1 MRTLYLTGALCL
13 CVLLCSIRDASGQ
26 NSNVSIGTGSI
37 KSNAI
42 LWLKAN
48 GNQGFLLPVVN
59 DKDAFTG
66 LNNSDDKGMVV
77 YDASENKVFYWDG
90 SAWVGIGGGGTASN
104 QVLSLAGNTFSLTG
118 SPGSNVSL
126 STSAPANGQA
136 LVWTGSAWEATSL
149 GGDVTGGQSTTTV
162 GGLKGRTIPNLP
174 ANASALVYDGSAW
187 VFQPMASGETNTA
200 SNVGTGGVGVF
211 KQKTGVDLEFNKL
224 NAGSNR
230 ITVVSDPA
238 NSEIDIDVVQANLI
252 LAATQITGLGPLA
265 TASAITGAQI
275 TDGTIS
281 GADIAPTTITTDKL
295 AQSSANVNDVLRWN
309 GTNWAPAAVSGSGTV
324 TSVGTGTGL
333 TGGPITGSGTIS
345 IAAGGV
351 TVTELAVDA
360 VTSAK
365 ILNGTITGADIGNA
379 TITDANIANGT
390 ITAAKLAQSG
400 AAANQVLQWN
410 GTNWAPGTVGGAG
423 TVTSVAT
430 GTGLTG
436 GPITATGTISI
447 AAGGVGN
454 TELATDAVT
463 TGKILDATITGADIA
478 NTTIPSGK
486 LAQSGATT
494 NQVLQWNGASWA
506 PANVG
511 AGTVTSVATGTGLTG
526 GPISSTGTISIAAGG
541 VGATELAADAVTS
554 AKILNGTITGADIA
568 ATTITG
574 GNIAATTITD
584 THIANTTITAGK
596 LAQSGAST
604 NQVLQWN
611 GTNWAPANAGG
622 SGTVTSV
629 ATGTGLTGGP
639 ITGTGTISIAA
650 GGVGATELAADAVT
664 SAKILNA
671 TITGADIAAGTITGS
686 NIGSATVTGSNIAA
700 TTITG
705 GNIAATTITG
715 ANIANTTITAA
726 KLAQSGA
733 TTNQV
738 LQWNGTNWVP
748 ANASNGTVTSVAT
761 GTGLTGGPITGTGTI
776 SIAAGGVT
784 ATELAADAVTS
795 AKILNATITGADI
808 AAGTITGSNI
818 GSATV
823 TGTNIAGATITG
835 ANIAATTITDGN
847 IANATI
853 TPGKLAQSGAVNN
866 DVLKWNGT
874 NWVAGAAPST
884 TDVTAQT
891 GVLVGNGT
899 TITGTNAG
907 ATAKGILGSNN
918 NVIGWVTGT
927 PNQFLGTDGAGD
939 LQFTTIFNAA
949 NEIPRGN
956 GTTLVSSNMYSTGT
970 NIGIGTNTPRSVLEL
985 QNGNLILSGSS
996 GAPNDP
1002 VDIDFKTRGTDLFKA
1017 KIWTSPSTNT
1027 LWMSTSTDPTNDKYF
1042 TLDPNGNFGF
1052 GDDVTPTTKVH
1063 IVGSLRLVD
1072 GTQGLSK
1079 VLTSDANGVA
1089 SWQDPATTTAGILA
1103 GQNTGIG
1110 INVLQS
1116 ATGSRNS
1123 AFGAFAL
1130 SNIVAGNDNAAFGY
1144 NALLGN
1150 PSTSGNVAVG
1160 YYAIGGAT
1168 LTTGYNTAVGWSALR
1183 STTGGFNVGIGRN
1196 AGEGTNANTSGDN
1209 NVFIGADTGFGV
1221 PGPFNK
1227 ATAIGYGALV
1237 SQSNT
1242 VVLGGSGINT
1252 VKVGINNAA
1261 PAYTL
1266 QINAQPSATDAQLA
1280 LTSNAGTDDSDVI
1293 FGDVT
1298 TPVQGL
1304 IRYINSADRLQFGT
1318 ANGTIRYSV
1327 DATGVGIGRIAA
1339 ANALEVEGNASKAT
1353 ATAWLA
1359 NSDRRIK
1366 TDIRDIDNSF
1376 ELIKR
1381 LRPVKFKYTEEWKR
1395 KHPSIKDHYYYNFVA
1410 QEYQQVF
1417 PESVQSSGEY
1427 VDGDAEPVIQIDT
1440 YNAQIAAIKA
1450 VQELILK
1457 VEALEKENEKLKS
1470 EKGELESRLGSV
1482 EEKQQAMLKDLEA
1495 LKGLLGTTSKE

>member
-59 DKDAFTG
+59 DKDAFNG

-118 SPGSNVSL
+118 SPASNVAL
-126 STSAPANGQA
+126 STSAPTTGQA
-136 LVWTGSAWEATSL
+136 LVWNGTAWVATSL
-149 GGDVTGGQSTTTV
+149 GGDVTGGQGTTTV

-238 NSEIDIDVVQANLI
+238 NSEVDIDVVQANLV

-281 GADIAPTTITTDKL
+281 GADIAPTTITADKL

-309 GTNWAPAAVSGSGTV
+309 GTNWAPAAVTGSGTV

-333 TGGPITGSGTIS
+333 TGGPITGSGIIS

-351 TVTELAVDA
+351 TVTELGVDA

-365 ILNGTITGADIGNA
+365 ILNGTITGADIANA

-400 AAANQVLQWN
+400 ATNNQVLQWN
-410 GTNWAPGTVGGAG
+410 GTNWVPATVGGAG

-436 GPITATGTISI
+436 GPITGTGTISI

-506 PANVG
+506 PANAG

-584 THIANTTITAGK
+584 ANIANATITAGK
-596 LAQSGAST
+596 LAQSGATT

-611 GTNWAPANAGG
+611 GANWVPANAGG
-622 SGTVTSV
+622 AGTVTSV

-733 TTNQV
+733 TANQV

-748 ANASNGTVTSVAT
+748 ANASSGTVTSVAT

-784 ATELAADAVTS
+784 ATELATDAVTS

-927 PNQFLGTDGAGD
+927 PNQFLGTNGAGD

-956 GTTLVSSNMYSTGT
+956 GTTLVSSNIFSTGT
-970 NIGIGTNTPRSVLEL
+970 NVGIGTAGNTPKGILDI

-996 GAPNDP
+996 GAPDDP
-1002 VDIDFKTRGTDLFKA
+1002 ADIDFKTFTNTFKA
-1017 KIWTSPSTNT
+1017 KIWIDPNSST
-1027 LWMSTSTDPTNDKYF
+1027 LWMSTSATPTTRKDF
-1042 TLDPNGNFGF
+1042 TLDPTGNFGF
-1052 GDDVTPTTKVH
+1052 GNTAPTAKVD
-1063 IVGSLRLVD
+1063 IAGTFKLVD
-1072 GTQGLSK
+1072 GTQGSNK
-1079 VLTSDANGVA
+1079 VLTSDASGLA
-1089 SWQDPATTTAGILA
+1089 SWQNLAATTAGIL
-1103 GQNTGIG
+1103 GSGNTGIG
-1110 INVLQS
+1110 NNVLQS
-1116 ATGSRNS
+1116 LSGGQFNS
-1123 AFGAFAL
+1123 AFGDNAL
-1130 SNIVAGNDNAAFGY
+1130 RYNTTADANAAFGF
-1144 NALLGN
+1144 NALRDNTTTGW
-1150 PSTSGNVAVG
+1150 NVAVG
-1160 YYAIGGAT
+1160 YDALTAPLT
-1168 LTTGYNTAVGWSALR
+1168 LGFNTALGSQALEF
-1183 STTGGFNVGIGRN
+1183 TTGGYNVGVGRN
-1196 AGEGTNANTSGDN
+1196 AGENTNSNGSGARNT
-1209 NVFIGADTGFGV
+1209 FLGADTGLASA
-1221 PGPFNK
+1221 GPFNK
-1227 ATAIGYGALV
+1227 STAIGYGALIG
-1237 SQSNT
+1237 QSN
-1242 VVLGGSGINT
+1242 VIVLGGSGSNT

-1280 LTSNAGTDDSDVI
+1280 LTSNTGIDSDVI

-1318 ANGTIRYSV
+1318 ANGTIRYNV

-1339 ANALEVEGNASKAT
+1339 ANALEVEGTASNTT
-1353 ATAWLA
+1353 AGAWLA

-1417 PESVQSSGEY
+1417 PESVKSSGEY

-1457 VEALEKENEKLKS
+1457 VEALEKENAKLKS
-1470 EKGELESRLGSV
+1470 ENGKLESRLGSV